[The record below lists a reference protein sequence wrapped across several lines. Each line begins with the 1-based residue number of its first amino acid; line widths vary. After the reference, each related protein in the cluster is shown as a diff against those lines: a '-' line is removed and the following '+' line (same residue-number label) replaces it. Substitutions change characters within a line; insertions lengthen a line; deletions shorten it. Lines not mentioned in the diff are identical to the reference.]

1 MCSHPDFLDNSYSI
15 WQELVNIFF
24 DVSFRIN
31 YGKLKYLYLYTE
43 IIPKYMLSSI
53 ISRVTTTS
61 IKGNSHDIE
70 TSSSNV
76 EIDNSSQDG
85 DKPPPEIKS
94 GQHNNTDGFH
104 NKCESL
110 DEGTFAFMCWM
121 NSENKK
127 SISSDNPIV
136 LLKFVNDK
144 HTILYDT
151 DLHSEVDVQINEGVP
166 YCKYCKLDDCSH
178 VGFAVCV
185 EELYGHRRGRG
196 KEQTIDDIT

>member
-1 MCSHPDFLDNSYSI
+1 MTSAKTNSHNIEASSNSSDSNESNDNNGDEPPPGSSSSGEEHDNS
-15 WQELVNIFF
+15 
-24 DVSFRIN
+24 
-31 YGKLKYLYLYTE
+31 
-43 IIPKYMLSSI
+43 
-53 ISRVTTTS
+53 
-61 IKGNSHDIE
+61 
-70 TSSSNV
+70 
-76 EIDNSSQDG
+76 
-85 DKPPPEIKS
+85 DKHRF
-94 GQHNNTDGFH
+94 HN

-110 DEGTFAFMCWM
+110 DEGTFAFMHWM

-127 SISSDNPIV
+127 SITSDNPIV

-196 KEQTIDDIT
+196 KEETVDDIVSEN

>member
-1 MCSHPDFLDNSYSI
+1 
-15 WQELVNIFF
+15 
-24 DVSFRIN
+24 
-31 YGKLKYLYLYTE
+31 
-43 IIPKYMLSSI
+43 MLSNI
-53 ISRVTTTS
+53 ISGVELTTPAR
-61 IKGNSHDIE
+61 
-70 TSSSNV
+70 TSSNNIEVSSNNSNSDISN
-76 EIDNSSQDG
+76 EKNLDEPPPQDSWGQNNDNNNNSS
-85 DKPPPEIKS
+85 
-94 GQHNNTDGFH
+94 NNNKHRFH

-121 NSENKK
+121 NSDNKK

-166 YCKYCKLDDCSH
+166 YCRYCKLDDCSH

-185 EELYGHRRGRG
+185 EQLYGHRRGRAG
-196 KEQTIDDIT
+196 KEQTVDDIVSEG

>member
-1 MCSHPDFLDNSYSI
+1 
-15 WQELVNIFF
+15 
-24 DVSFRIN
+24 
-31 YGKLKYLYLYTE
+31 
-43 IIPKYMLSSI
+43 MLSNI
-53 ISRVTTTS
+53 ISRMKATTNARTTS
-61 IKGNSHDIE
+61 HNIE
-70 TSSSNV
+70 ACSNSSNSDISN
-76 EIDNSSQDG
+76 EKNLDE
-85 DKPPPEIKS
+85 PPPQDS
-94 GQHNNTDGFH
+94 RGQNNDNNNSNNNNKHRFH

-110 DEGTFAFMCWM
+110 DEGTFAFMHWM

-166 YCKYCKLDDCSH
+166 YCRYCKLEDCSH
-178 VGFAVCV
+178 VGFAVCI

-196 KEQTIDDIT
+196 KEETMDDIT

>member
-1 MCSHPDFLDNSYSI
+1 
-15 WQELVNIFF
+15 
-24 DVSFRIN
+24 
-31 YGKLKYLYLYTE
+31 
-43 IIPKYMLSSI
+43 MLSNI
-53 ISRVTTTS
+53 ISGVELTTPAR
-61 IKGNSHDIE
+61 
-70 TSSSNV
+70 TSSNNIEVSSNNSNSDISN
-76 EIDNSSQDG
+76 EKNLDEPPPQDSWGQNNDNNNNSS
-85 DKPPPEIKS
+85 
-94 GQHNNTDGFH
+94 NNNKHRFH

-121 NSENKK
+121 NSDNKK
-127 SISSDNPIV
+127 SITSDNPIV

-166 YCKYCKLDDCSH
+166 YCRYCKLDDCSH

-196 KEQTIDDIT
+196 KEETIDDIT

>member
-1 MCSHPDFLDNSYSI
+1 MTMTSAKTNSHNIEASSNSSDSNESNDNNGDEPPPGSSSSGEEHDNS
-15 WQELVNIFF
+15 
-24 DVSFRIN
+24 
-31 YGKLKYLYLYTE
+31 
-43 IIPKYMLSSI
+43 
-53 ISRVTTTS
+53 
-61 IKGNSHDIE
+61 
-70 TSSSNV
+70 
-76 EIDNSSQDG
+76 
-85 DKPPPEIKS
+85 DKHRF
-94 GQHNNTDGFH
+94 HN

-110 DEGTFAFMCWM
+110 DEGTFAFMHWM

-127 SISSDNPIV
+127 SITSDNPIV

-196 KEQTIDDIT
+196 KEETVDDIVSEN

>member
-1 MCSHPDFLDNSYSI
+1 
-15 WQELVNIFF
+15 
-24 DVSFRIN
+24 
-31 YGKLKYLYLYTE
+31 
-43 IIPKYMLSSI
+43 MLSSI
-53 ISRVTTTS
+53 ISSVTTTL
-61 IKGNSHDIE
+61 KTNSGDIE
-70 TSSSNV
+70 EISSN
-76 EIDNSSQDG
+76 SG
-85 DKPPPEIKS
+85 DINNNCNNNGDEPPPDIS
-94 GQHNNTDGFH
+94 CGQHNNSNNNDKHELH

-110 DEGTFAFMCWM
+110 DEGTFAFMHWM

-127 SISSDNPIV
+127 SITSDNPIV

-178 VGFAVCV
+178 VGFAICI

-196 KEQTIDDIT
+196 KEETIDDIVSEN

>member
-1 MCSHPDFLDNSYSI
+1 
-15 WQELVNIFF
+15 
-24 DVSFRIN
+24 
-31 YGKLKYLYLYTE
+31 
-43 IIPKYMLSSI
+43 MLSSI

-61 IKGNSHDIE
+61 VKTNSRDIEE
-70 TSSSNV
+70 TSSNSGDMDNNSNNNV
-76 EIDNSSQDG
+76 DE
-85 DKPPPEIKS
+85 PPPDISSE
-94 GQHNNTDGFH
+94 QHNSNNNKRGFH
-104 NKCESL
+104 NNKCESL
-110 DEGTFAFMCWM
+110 DEGTFAFMHWM

-127 SISSDNPIV
+127 SITSDNPIV

-196 KEQTIDDIT
+196 KEETIDDIVSEN

>member
-1 MCSHPDFLDNSYSI
+1 M
-15 WQELVNIFF
+15 
-24 DVSFRIN
+24 
-31 YGKLKYLYLYTE
+31 
-43 IIPKYMLSSI
+43 
-53 ISRVTTTS
+53 ISKVTTTS
-61 IKGNSHDIE
+61 LKINSHYIE
-70 TSSSNV
+70 TSSNSGKM
-76 EIDNSSQDG
+76 DNSNNNNADE
-85 DKPPPEIKS
+85 PPAPGITSE
-94 GQHNNTDGFH
+94 HRDNNSNNNNNSKHRFH

-110 DEGTFAFMCWM
+110 DEGTFAFMHWM

-127 SISSDNPIV
+127 SITSDNPII
-136 LLKFVNDK
+136 LLKFINDK

-196 KEQTIDDIT
+196 KEETIDDIVSEN

>member
-1 MCSHPDFLDNSYSI
+1 MFSN
-15 WQELVNIFF
+15 
-24 DVSFRIN
+24 
-31 YGKLKYLYLYTE
+31 
-43 IIPKYMLSSI
+43 I
-53 ISRVTTTS
+53 ISGVELTTPAR
-61 IKGNSHDIE
+61 
-70 TSSSNV
+70 TSSNNIEVSSN
-76 EIDNSSQDG
+76 NSNSDISNEKNL
-85 DKPPPEIKS
+85 DEPPPQDS
-94 GQHNNTDGFH
+94 WGQNNDNNNGNNNNKHGFH

-144 HTILYDT
+144 RTILYDT

-166 YCKYCKLDDCSH
+166 YCRYCKLDDCSH

-185 EELYGHRRGRG
+185 EQLYGHRGGRG
-196 KEQTIDDIT
+196 GKEETVDDIV

>member
-1 MCSHPDFLDNSYSI
+1 
-15 WQELVNIFF
+15 
-24 DVSFRIN
+24 
-31 YGKLKYLYLYTE
+31 
-43 IIPKYMLSSI
+43 MLSSI

-61 IKGNSHDIE
+61 IKNNSHDIE
-70 TSSSNV
+70 TSASNS
-76 EIDNSSQDG
+76 ELDNSSNDG

-94 GQHNNTDGFH
+94 GQHNNTDAFH

-127 SISSDNPIV
+127 SITSDNPIV

-151 DLHSEVDVQINEGVP
+151 DLHSEVDVEINEGVP
-166 YCKYCKLDDCSH
+166 YCRYCKLDDCSH
-178 VGFAVCV
+178 VGFAVCL

-196 KEQTIDDIT
+196 GKEETVDDIV

>member
-1 MCSHPDFLDNSYSI
+1 MRF
-15 WQELVNIFF
+15 
-24 DVSFRIN
+24 
-31 YGKLKYLYLYTE
+31 
-43 IIPKYMLSSI
+43 SI
-53 ISRVTTTS
+53 ISRITTTS
-61 IKGNSHDIE
+61 VKTNSRDVNIASNNVHTDDTKGNDNGDEPGI
-70 TSSSNV
+70 SSGCYNN
-76 EIDNSSQDG
+76 DNNSKQA
-85 DKPPPEIKS
+85 I
-94 GQHNNTDGFH
+94 H

-110 DEGTFAFMCWM
+110 DEGTFAFMHWM
-121 NSENKK
+121 NSDNKK
-127 SISSDNPIV
+127 SITSDNPII

-196 KEQTIDDIT
+196 GKEETVDDIVSEN